1 MRHRTLKR
9 PLWMVKAASLVAIA
23 AVTSACGLA
32 SGASV
37 PSKVGPGSITPVPA
51 LQGLTITVGSKD
63 FTENVV
69 LGYLAEYA
77 LVAAGADVRDL
88 TGIQGSTSARNA
100 LTSNQIDLYWDYT
113 GTGWITYLGNTDPI
127 VDRQQ
132 QFDAVAKADLEKNNV
147 VWTDMAPLDNT
158 YAFAMNREVAQQ
170 TGVKTISDI
179 ARLAK
184 DKPSDATFCVEAEF
198 ANRND
203 GMPGVEKKY
212 GFDVPKGNVQQLD
225 TGAIYQATKDAKAC
239 KFGEVFTT
247 DGRIKG
253 LDLQIV
259 QDDRKF
265 FPRYNG
271 TVTMLKSFSDAHPQV
286 AEVLKPV
293 SDRLTSETMTSLNAE
308 VDVDGKDPAEVAK
321 NWMVQQG
328 FVS

>member
-1 MRHRTLKR
+1 MKS
-9 PLWMVKAASLVAIA
+9 PLWTVRAASLLAIA
-23 AVTSACGLA
+23 ALTAGCGLA

-37 PSKVGPGSITPVPA
+37 PAKVGPGSITPVP
-51 LQGLTITVGSKD
+51 GLHGVSITVGSKD

-69 LGYLAEYA
+69 LGYIAEYA

-100 LTSNQIDLYWDYT
+100 LTSSQIDMYWDYT

-127 VDRQQ
+127 PDRQQ
-132 QFDAVAKADLEKNNV
+132 QFDAVSRADLAKNNV

-170 TGVKTISDI
+170 TGVKTISDL
-179 ARLAK
+179 AKLAK
-184 DKPSDATFCVEAEF
+184 DRPADATFCVEAEF

-203 GMPGVEKKY
+203 GLPGVEKKY
-212 GFDVPKGNVQQLD
+212 GFTLPQGNIQQLD
-225 TGAIYQATKDAKAC
+225 TGAVYQATKDAKAC

-259 QDDRKF
+259 QDDKLF
-265 FPRYNG
+265 FPRYNA
-271 TVTMLKSFSDAHPQV
+271 TVTMLRPFAEQHPQV

-293 SDRLTSETMTSLNAE
+293 SDRLTSETMTNLNAE
-308 VDVDGKDPAEVAK
+308 VDVDGKDPAEVAR
-321 NWMVQQG
+321 NWMIQQG